1 MWTRVVKIWG
11 IDMLWGIFEL
21 PESDLSVA
29 KTKQTLEGP
38 KVDVVSIFEYPC
50 SRFDFKQHDTE
61 ASLTKKSKQRSQKH
75 FCLKR
80 TKKTGS

>member
-1 MWTRVVKIWG
+1 MKLLKENVEIWG
-11 IDMLWGIFEL
+11 IDMFWVYFEL

-29 KTKQTLEGP
+29 KTKQMLEGP

-61 ASLTKKSKQRSQKH
+61 ASLTKKVSEGLRNT
-75 FCLKR
+75 FV
-80 TKKTGS
+80 